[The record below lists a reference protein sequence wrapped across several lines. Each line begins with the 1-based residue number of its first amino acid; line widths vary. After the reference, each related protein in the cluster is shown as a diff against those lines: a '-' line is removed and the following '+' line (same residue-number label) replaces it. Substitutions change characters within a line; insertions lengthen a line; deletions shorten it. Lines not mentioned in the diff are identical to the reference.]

1 MNRILSKEEIN
12 LIKVSGDSNCLFNC
26 IIQYVHLNKNIINF
40 IDDNYTYKLYPSKQY
55 EKLSEELRQTVVDW
69 LENNL
74 DFLLPTGLTIK
85 DDILDSIECD
95 ENLNS
100 IQDYFIDMRGYKFAG
115 QIEIYALSNILKKN
129 IIVLTELND
138 EYYSLGMGNIY
149 NNSYNDNIYLYHNML
164 EEYDENQY
172 HYNLIYLKNKSKI
185 INKKKYLEL
194 NDKISRPLTRNILKE
209 ITV

>member
-1 MNRILSKEEIN
+1 
-12 LIKVSGDSNCLFNC
+12 
-26 IIQYVHLNKNIINF
+26 
-40 IDDNYTYKLYPSKQY
+40 
-55 EKLSEELRQTVVDW
+55 
-69 LENNL
+69 
-74 DFLLPTGLTIK
+74 
-85 DDILDSIECD
+85 
-95 ENLNS
+95 
-100 IQDYFIDMRGYKFAG
+100 MRGYKFAG

-149 NNSYNDNIYLYHNML
+149 NNSSNDNIYLYHNML
-164 EEYDENQY
+164 EECDENQY

>member
-149 NNSYNDNIYLYHNML
+149 NNSSNDNIYLYHNML